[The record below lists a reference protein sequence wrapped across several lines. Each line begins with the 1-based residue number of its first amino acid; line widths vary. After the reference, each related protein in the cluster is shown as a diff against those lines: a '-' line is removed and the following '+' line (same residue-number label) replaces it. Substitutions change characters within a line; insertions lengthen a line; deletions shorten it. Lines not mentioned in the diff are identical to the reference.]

1 LGTREFNALFT
12 FGCNG
17 QLKKAELK
25 PLVPNAKT
33 VNVPKQNLDPVAL
46 TIKEQE
52 QMARQWILVER
63 LLGHAHQTI
72 EAEIHMDGRRT
83 NEDSQVGQICHDTG
97 FLFVCRPVTAWITST
112 ITAWPTPTGSRT
124 NPPLGN
130 SISTGDDVT
139 ETGRNFGSAISA
151 NVNFFASLTASGIP
165 SLSR

>member
-1 LGTREFNALFT
+1 LGTREFNALLT

-17 QLKKAELK
+17 QLKNAKLK

-33 VNVPKQNLDPVAL
+33 VNVPEQNFDPVAP

-63 LLGHAHQTI
+63 LLGHTHQTI
-72 EAEIHMDGRRT
+72 KAESHVDGRRA
-83 NEDSQVGQICHDTG
+83 NEDSQVGKICHDIG
-97 FLFVCRPVTAWITST
+97 FLLVCRPVTAWITAI

-139 ETGRNFGSAISA
+139 ETGRNFGSAMSA
-151 NVNFFASLTASGIP
+151 NVSFFSSCTASGIP